1 MADNGNIFTNDSDSQ
16 VWNRLSYEEKNKAL
30 YYRQKAL
37 LDLFLEKH
45 AISREQHDKSLRDL
59 TEKMGL
65 ER

>member
-45 AISREQHDKSLRDL
+45 AISREQHDKSLDDL
-59 TEKMGL
+59 TEKMGIK
-65 ER
+65 R